1 MKIELNS
8 HELNLIVLAL
18 ESQDKEVRKT
28 FETTDE
34 ILKDLK
40 GKNCDSVSEEQIEF
54 VESFKRM
61 ALSTLSENE
70 KILIRLRDILE
81 DVDY

>member
-28 FETTDE
+28 FKTTDE

>member
-28 FETTDE
+28 FKTTDE

-54 VESFKRM
+54 VESFKRI

>member
-8 HELNLIVLAL
+8 CELNLIVLAL

-28 FETTDE
+28 FKTTDE

>member
-8 HELNLIVLAL
+8 CELNLIVLAL

-28 FETTDE
+28 FKTTDE

-54 VESFKRM
+54 VESFKRI

>member
-40 GKNCDSVSEEQIEF
+40 GKNCDSVSEEQIEY

>member
-40 GKNCDSVSEEQIEF
+40 GKNCDSVSEEQIELA
-54 VESFKRM
+54 ESFKRL

>member
-18 ESQDKEVRKT
+18 ESQDEEVRKT

>member
-8 HELNLIVLAL
+8 RELNLIVLAL
-18 ESQDKEVRKT
+18 ESQDEEVRKT
-28 FETTDE
+28 FETADE

-40 GKNCDSVSEEQIEF
+40 GKNCDSVSEEQIEL
-54 VESFKRM
+54 VENFKRI

>member
-8 HELNLIVLAL
+8 YELNLIVLAL
-18 ESQDKEVRKT
+18 ESQDEEVRKT
-28 FETTDE
+28 FKTTDE

>member
-8 HELNLIVLAL
+8 CELNLIVLAL

-28 FETTDE
+28 FKTTDE

-40 GKNCDSVSEEQIEF
+40 GKNCDSVSEEQIEL
-54 VESFKRM
+54 VENFKRM
-61 ALSTLSENE
+61 VLSTLSENE